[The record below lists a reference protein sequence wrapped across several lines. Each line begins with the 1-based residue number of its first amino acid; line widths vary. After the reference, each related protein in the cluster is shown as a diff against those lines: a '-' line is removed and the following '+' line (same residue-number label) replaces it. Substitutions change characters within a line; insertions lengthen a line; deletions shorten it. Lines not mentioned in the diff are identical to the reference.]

1 MIIEA
6 CPRRLA
12 EMGRRFKPVTNFKHS
27 KQSQPPLVVHI
38 IFRLA
43 TGGLENGL
51 VNLINYAPPD
61 RYRHAIVCLK
71 DYTDFRH
78 RIRLQIPIIALNKR
92 EGKNFA
98 THLRL
103 WRTLHQLRPHI
114 VHTRNLPTLEYAIV
128 ATLARVP
135 GRVHGEHGRDVYD
148 IDGSSRKYNIL
159 RRAIK
164 PLIHHYITVSR
175 DLAGWLNRTV
185 GVADGYIS
193 QIYNGVDDQRFQPRK
208 GPSVSLGPEGFLPPE
223 AFVIGTV
230 GRMET
235 VKNQPLLVCTF
246 LRLLDLMPN
255 ARERV
260 RLVMV
265 GDGALREESKRLLRT
280 AQAEHLAWLPGERG
294 DIPEIMRALDVFVL
308 PSLAEGVSNTILEAM
323 ASGLPV
329 VATRVGGNSELIED
343 GETGQLVP
351 SSDPDAMA
359 KALESYMLNP
369 KRAIQHGQA
378 GRKKIE
384 KQFSME
390 AMVANYLSVYDAVLT
405 DKQANP
411 GSLALETA

>member
-1 MIIEA
+1 MTVLRQPKE
-6 CPRRLA
+6 
-12 EMGRRFKPVTNFKHS
+12 F
-27 KQSQPPLVVHI
+27 QPPLVVHI

-51 VNLINYAPPD
+51 VNLINRTPRD

-71 DYTDFRH
+71 DSTDFRG
-78 RIRLQIPIIALNKR
+78 RIQHQIPIVALHKR
-92 EGKNFA
+92 GGQDLA
-98 THLRL
+98 SHMRL
-103 WRTLHQLRPHI
+103 WRTLHELRPDI

-128 ATLARVP
+128 AALAGVP

-164 PLIHHYITVSR
+164 PLIHRYITVSR
-175 DLAGWLNRTV
+175 DLATWLSRTV
-185 GVADGYIS
+185 GVADGHIS

-208 GPSVSLGPEGFLPPE
+208 GSCVSLGPEGFLPPE

-235 VKNQPLLVCTF
+235 VKNQPLLVNAF
-246 LRLLDLMPN
+246 LRLLDLLPN
-255 ARERV
+255 ARERA
-260 RLVMV
+260 RLVMI
-265 GDGALREESKRLLRT
+265 GNGALREESQRLLRA
-280 AQAEHLAWLPGERG
+280 AQAEPLAWLPGERG

-329 VATRVGGNSELIED
+329 VATRVGGNPELIED

-351 SSDPDAMA
+351 SSDPDTMA

-369 KRAIQHGQA
+369 KQAIQHGQA
-378 GRKKIE
+378 GRKEDRKTV
-384 KQFSME
+384 Q
-390 AMVANYLSVYDAVLT
+390 Y
-405 DKQANP
+405 
-411 GSLALETA
+411 GSDGR